1 MMLIAGV
8 LRLGRYTRFVSVSV
22 LTGFLTGV
30 ALNII
35 FGQVGDLLGSTQ
47 TGSPALVKA
56 GNVITNPSDM
66 TATAAAV
73 GLSALAIMIVLSRT
87 RVSPF
92 ASVIAIVVPT
102 LLSLSAS
109 DLARVE
115 DSGKI
120 PSGIPLPHI
129 PDLSLLSNL
138 DLWAGAH
145 AVMVIVMVQG
155 TGTPRAPPTPTVRC
169 RIRTVTSSVRGSAT
183 FSRDSSA
190 ASRSEAR

>member
-1 MMLIAGV
+1 
-8 LRLGRYTRFVSVSV
+8 
-22 LTGFLTGV
+22 
-30 ALNII
+30 
-35 FGQVGDLLGSTQ
+35 
-47 TGSPALVKA
+47 
-56 GNVITNPSDM
+56 VITNPSDM

-155 TGTPRAPPTPTVRC
+155 TGVAEAAPNADGSLSNPNRDFVGQGIGNVLSGLFRGQPVGGSVGQTALNVRC
-169 RIRTVTSSVRGSAT
+169 RGLVGRALRRGARGRLIRCRVDRRGDRERC
-183 FSRDSSA
+183 FNRFG
-190 ASRSEAR
+190 